1 MRAGVLAVDAVHVD
15 VLLQADDLVEDAAA
29 DRAVVGGLKLRW
41 KTSLKTLPCLPVK
54 GTVPSPWH
62 VFWHG
67 KLELSC

>member
-41 KTSLKTLPCLPVK
+41 KTSLKTLPCLPV
-54 GTVPSPWH
+54 
-62 VFWHG
+62 
-67 KLELSC
+67 